1 MLISNNED
9 NLTLAEAVRNFSGSK
24 LKRQDDLEKLF
35 SIITATNKNLFDTL
49 LFKAKYIKGLMRIF
63 KESVKNADFNRDL
76 IKKDLSDNITQAK
89 ELLKNITRSAEG
101 SVKVYF
107 ESNYYVLDPE
117 SLGRLDE
124 LLSDLEWTKMYLND
138 VKRKK

>member
-63 KESVKNADFNRDL
+63 KESAKNADFNRDL